1 MMNKKIVQL
10 FLGILFGIILA
21 KAEVISWFR
30 IQEMF
35 RFQSFHMYGIIGS
48 AIVVGL
54 IGLQIIKAIKAKN
67 IYGELVVI
75 SDKKWHWGTVYGGVT
90 FGLGW
95 ALTGACPGPLFAL
108 LGSGYFV
115 FIVPI
120 LSAII
125 GTYIYGRLRE
135 KLPH

>member
-1 MMNKKIVQL
+1 MNKKVIQL
-10 FLGILFGIILA
+10 ILGILFGIILT

-48 AIVVGL
+48 AIAVGL
-54 IGLQIIKAIKAKN
+54 AGLQIIKASKAKN
-67 IYGELVVI
+67 IYGDVVAI
-75 SDKKWHWGTVYGGVT
+75 ADKKWHWGTVFGGVT

-108 LGSGYFV
+108 LGSGYYV

-120 LSAII
+120 LFAIL
-125 GTYIYGRLRE
+125 GTYIYGRLRS

>member
-1 MMNKKIVQL
+1 MNQKRIIQL
-10 FLGILFGIILA
+10 ILGILFGIILT

-35 RFQSFHMYGIIGS
+35 RFQAFHMYGIIGS
-48 AIVVGL
+48 AIVIGI
-54 IGLQIIKAIKAKN
+54 IGLQIIKAVKAKN
-67 IYGELVVI
+67 IYGHTVSI
-75 SDKKWHWGTVYGGVT
+75 PDKKWHWGIVFGGVS

-108 LGSGYFV
+108 FGGGYYV

-120 LSAII
+120 VSAII
-125 GTYIYGRLRE
+125 GTYVYGRLRE

>member
-1 MMNKKIVQL
+1 MNKKIIQL
-10 FLGILFGIILA
+10 VLGILFGILLT

-35 RFQSFHMYGIIGS
+35 RFQAFHMYGIIGS

-54 IGLQIIKAIKAKN
+54 IGLQIIKATKAKN
-67 IYGELVVI
+67 IYGDTVNI
-75 SDKKWHWGTVYGGVT
+75 PDKKWHWGAVFGGVS

-108 LGSGYFV
+108 FGSGYYV

-120 LSAII
+120 LFAIL
-125 GTYIYGRLRE
+125 GTYLYGRLRNY
-135 KLPH
+135 LPH